1 MLRGYLGDITSLK
14 VRKATRD
21 RLAKV
26 GNKAETFDDVINRLL
41 DFYQRSHS
49 AKSRRVR

>member
-1 MLRGYLGDITSLK
+1 LGDLTSLK
-14 VRKATRD
+14 VQKTTRD

-41 DFYQRSHS
+41 DFYEKHGKGRID
-49 AKSRRVR
+49 